1 MTVSNN
7 NRLALM
13 NTYTSEEFSSINP
26 PMKSGRGNCLIK
38 HADINISLQGKIRH
52 SEKRQKSYRRN
63 HSKILNQAYTRDKGK
78 HRGEI
83 FPVN

>member
-1 MTVSNN
+1 
-7 NRLALM
+7 
-13 NTYTSEEFSSINP
+13 
-26 PMKSGRGNCLIK
+26 MKILN
-38 HADINISLQGKIRH
+38 KIIH

-63 HSKILNQAYTRDKGK
+63 HSKILNQAYTRNKGK